1 MILRD
6 DNYLE
11 IGTLIDSKIL
21 GKKLEVVE
29 STKKQKCKI
38 CAFYGLCN
46 GKPDYGNLRREEVGH
61 CVSTSRKDGK
71 YVSFLVKE
79 TLYPISDNDR
89 EIINDILSGINGGSE
104 KERYGE
110 VWKMLED
117 LSLGRPIKQVRLSQR
132 RHGVKFISKLLG
144 KELVVVEHDGPG
156 RCNHC
161 AYKSVCIDE
170 DRKFYSLRQTE
181 AGHCSSKS
189 RRDEKNVFF
198 REIKKLYTP
207 DKEVYKDLED
217 IQNSDLS
224 IEEKK
229 LYQLAILDAMYE
241 SKTGNQ

>member
-1 MILRD
+1 MIYD
-6 DNYLE
+6 DCYLE

-21 GKKLEVVE
+21 GKRLEVVE

-46 GKPDYGNLRREEVGH
+46 GKPDYGNLRRQEVGH
-61 CVSTSRKDGK
+61 CLSTSRKDGK
-71 YVSFLVKE
+71 YVSFLAKE
-79 TLYPISDNDR
+79 TLYQISDNDR
-89 EIINDILSGINGGSE
+89 DIIDDFLSSHPGSMNEI
-104 KERYGE
+104 
-110 VWKMLED
+110 WKILED
-117 LSLGRPIKQVRLSQR
+117 LSLGRPIKQARLSQR
-132 RHGVKFISKLLG
+132 RHGAKFISKLLG

-189 RRDEKNVFF
+189 RRDDKNVFF

>member
-1 MILRD
+1 MIDD

-11 IGTLIDSKIL
+11 VGTLIDSKIL
-21 GKKLEVVE
+21 GKRLEVVE

-38 CAFYGLCN
+38 CAFYGMCN
-46 GKPDYGNLRREEVGH
+46 GNPDYINLRRQEVGH
-61 CVSTSRKDGK
+61 CLSTSRKDGK
-71 YVSFLVKE
+71 YVSFLAKE
-79 TLYPISDNDR
+79 TLYHISDNDR
-89 EIINDILSGINGGSE
+89 DIINDILDDINRGSE

-110 VWKMLED
+110 VRKMLED
-117 LSLGRPIKQVRLSQR
+117 ISLGRPIKQVRLSQR
-132 RHGVKFISKLLG
+132 RPGSKFISKLLG
-144 KELVVVEHDGPG
+144 KELMVVEHDGPG

-170 DRKFYSLRQTE
+170 DRKFYPLRQTE

-189 RRDEKNVFF
+189 RRDNKNVFF
-198 REIKKLYTP
+198 EETKKLYTP

-217 IQNSDLS
+217 IQDSDLS

-229 LYQLAILDAMYE
+229 FYQLAILDAMYE

>member
-1 MILRD
+1 MIYD

-21 GKKLEVVE
+21 GKRLEVVE

-38 CAFYGLCN
+38 CAFYGMCN
-46 GKPDYGNLRREEVGH
+46 GKPDYGNLRRQEVGH
-61 CVSTSRKDGK
+61 CLSTSRKDGK
-71 YVSFLVKE
+71 YVSFLAKE
-79 TLYPISDNDR
+79 TLYEISDEDKDTIDDFLCNHHG
-89 EIINDILSGINGGSE
+89 SMKGI
-104 KERYGE
+104 
-110 VWKMLED
+110 WKMLED

-132 RHGVKFISKLLG
+132 RPGVKFISKLLG

-170 DRKFYSLRQTE
+170 DRKFYPLRQTE

-189 RRDEKNVFF
+189 RRDEKSVFF
-198 REIKKLYTP
+198 EETKKLYTP
-207 DKEVYKDLED
+207 DKEAYKDLED

>member
-1 MILRD
+1 MIND

-21 GKKLEVVE
+21 GKRLEVVE

-38 CAFYGLCN
+38 CAFYGMCN
-46 GKPDYGNLRREEVGH
+46 GKPDYGNLRRQEVGH
-61 CVSTSRKDGK
+61 CLSTSRKDGK
-71 YVSFLVKE
+71 YVSFLAKE
-79 TLYPISDNDR
+79 TLYNISDDDKD
-89 EIINDILSGINGGSE
+89 IINDFLSNHPGSMNEIWKILD
-104 KERYGE
+104 
-110 VWKMLED
+110 D

-132 RHGVKFISKLLG
+132 RPGVTFISKLLG

-170 DRKFYSLRQTE
+170 DRKFYPLRQTE

-189 RRDEKNVFF
+189 RRDEKNVSF
-198 REIKKLYTP
+198 EETKKLYTP

-241 SKTGNQ
+241 SKTGN

>member
-1 MILRD
+1 MIND

-11 IGTLIDSKIL
+11 VGTLIDSKIL

-38 CAFYGLCN
+38 CAFYGMCN
-46 GKPDYGNLRREEVGH
+46 GKPDYGNLRRQEVGH

-71 YVSFLVKE
+71 YVSFLAKE
-79 TLYPISDNDR
+79 TLYTISDDDKDT
-89 EIINDILSGINGGSE
+89 IDDFLSNHPGSMNE
-104 KERYGE
+104 AYD
-110 VWKMLED
+110 VIWKMLED

-170 DRKFYSLRQTE
+170 DRKFYPLRQIE

-189 RRDEKNVFF
+189 RRDEKNVSF
-198 REIKKLYTP
+198 EETKKLYTP

-241 SKTGNQ
+241 SKTGN

>member
-1 MILRD
+1 MIYD

-46 GKPDYGNLRREEVGH
+46 GKPDYGNLRRQEVGH
-61 CVSTSRKDGK
+61 CLSTSRKDGK
-71 YVSFLVKE
+71 YVSFLAKE
-79 TLYPISDNDR
+79 TLYPISDDDR
-89 EIINDILSGINGGSE
+89 DTIDDFLSNHPGSTNEI
-104 KERYGE
+104 
-110 VWKMLED
+110 WKLLED

-132 RHGVKFISKLLG
+132 RPGVTFISKLLG
-144 KELVVVEHDGPG
+144 KELVVVKHDGPG

-170 DRKFYSLRQTE
+170 DRKFYPLRQME
-181 AGHCSSKS
+181 AGHCSAKS
-189 RRDEKNVFF
+189 RRDEKNVSF
-198 REIKKLYTP
+198 EETKKLYTP
-207 DKEVYKDLED
+207 DKEVYKDLGD

>member
-1 MILRD
+1 MIND
-6 DNYLE
+6 DNSLE
-11 IGTLIDSKIL
+11 IGTLIDSKLL
-21 GKKLEVVE
+21 GKRLEVVE

-38 CAFYGLCN
+38 CAFYGMCN
-46 GKPDYGNLRREEVGH
+46 GIPDYGNLRREEVGH

-71 YVSFLVKE
+71 YVSFLAKE
-79 TLYPISDNDR
+79 TLYPISDDDKD
-89 EIINDILSGINGGSE
+89 IIDDFLNHHTKSIN
-104 KERYGE
+104 E

-117 LSLGRPIKQVRLSQR
+117 ISLGHPIKQVRPSQR
-132 RHGVKFISKLLG
+132 RPGVRFISKLLG

-170 DRKFYSLRQTE
+170 DRKFYLLRQTE
-181 AGHCSSKS
+181 AGHCSSRS
-189 RRDEKNVFF
+189 RREKKSVFF
-198 REIKKLYTP
+198 EETKKLYTP

>member
-1 MILRD
+1 MIND

-11 IGTLIDSKIL
+11 VGTLIDSKIL
-21 GKKLEVVE
+21 GKRLEVVE

-38 CAFYGLCN
+38 CAFSGMCN
-46 GKPDYGNLRREEVGH
+46 GKPDYSHIRRWEVGH
-61 CVSTSRKDGK
+61 CLSTSRKDGK
-71 YVSFLVKE
+71 YVSFLAKE
-79 TLYPISDNDR
+79 TLYDISDNDK
-89 EIINDILSGINGGSE
+89 EIINDILSDINRGSE
-104 KERYGE
+104 KERREE
-110 VWKMLED
+110 VWKIFED
-117 LSLGRPIKQVRLSQR
+117 ISLGRPIKQVRLSQR
-132 RHGVKFISKLLG
+132 RPGVKFISKLLG

-170 DRKFYSLRQTE
+170 DRKFYPLRQTE

-189 RRDEKNVFF
+189 RRDEKNVSF
-198 REIKKLYTP
+198 EETKKLYTP

>member
-1 MILRD
+1 MIED

-11 IGTLIDSKIL
+11 VGTVIDSKIL
-21 GKKLEVVE
+21 GKRLEVVE

-38 CAFYGLCN
+38 CAFYGMCN
-46 GKPDYGNLRREEVGH
+46 GIPDYGNLRRQEVGH
-61 CVSTSRKDGK
+61 CLSTSRKDGK

-79 TLYPISDNDR
+79 TLYPISDDDKD
-89 EIINDILSGINGGSE
+89 IINDFLSNHLAGSMDE
-104 KERYGE
+104 I
-110 VWKMLED
+110 WKMFED
-117 LSLGRPIKQVRLSQR
+117 LSLGRPIKQFRLSQR
-132 RHGVKFISKLLG
+132 RPGSKFISKLLG

-170 DRKFYSLRQTE
+170 DRKFYPIRQIE

-189 RRDEKNVFF
+189 RRDEKIVSF
-198 REIKKLYTP
+198 EETKKLYTP

>member
-1 MILRD
+1 MIDD

-21 GKKLEVVE
+21 GKRLEVVE

-46 GKPDYGNLRREEVGH
+46 GKPNYGNLRRQEVGH
-61 CVSTSRKDGK
+61 CLSTSRKDGK
-71 YVSFLVKE
+71 YVSFLAKE
-79 TLYPISDNDR
+79 TLYHISDDDK
-89 EIINDILSGINGGSE
+89 EIIDDLLSYHPAGSPINE
-104 KERYGE
+104 I
-110 VWKMLED
+110 WKILED

-132 RHGVKFISKLLG
+132 RPGATFISKLLG
-144 KELVVVEHDGPG
+144 KELVVVEHDEPG

-170 DRKFYSLRQTE
+170 DRKFYPLRQTE

-189 RRDEKNVFF
+189 RRDKKNVFF

-229 LYQLAILDAMYE
+229 LYQLAILDAMYG